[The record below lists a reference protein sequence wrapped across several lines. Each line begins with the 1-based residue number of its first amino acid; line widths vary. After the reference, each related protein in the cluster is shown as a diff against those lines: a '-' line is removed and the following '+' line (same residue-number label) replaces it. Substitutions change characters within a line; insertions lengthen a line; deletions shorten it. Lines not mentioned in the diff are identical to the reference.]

1 MKALEVSQYNQAT
14 GEFRHIRTL
23 RKVIDWEVKNETLYV
38 LKSLEGEKYNSVY
51 ILSKGDS
58 VEEIDVE

>member
-1 MKALEVSQYNQAT
+1 MKDLEVRQYNQAT

-23 RKVIDWEVKNETLYV
+23 RKVMDWEVKNETLYV
-38 LKSLEGEKYNSVY
+38 LQTLDGKNYNSVY

-58 VEEIDVE
+58 VEEVDVE